1 MYMQYIGPMKVRKVN
16 TKGVE
21 EARRAF
27 PALLDAAA
35 RGVTTI
41 ITRRG
46 IAVAAI
52 VPAGTATQ
60 VRPISLMSLAG
71 SGKGL
76 WGPDSAKTIA
86 RMRDEWTR

>member
-1 MYMQYIGPMKVRKVN
+1 MKPKVS

-35 RGVTTI
+35 QGGTTI

-46 IAVAAI
+46 VAVAAV
-52 VPAGTATQ
+52 VPAGAAARCRQ
-60 VRPISLMSLAG
+60 ISLLSLAG

-76 WGPDSAKTIA
+76 WGANSAESGA
-86 RMRDEWTR
+86 RLRDEWTR

>member
-1 MYMQYIGPMKVRKVN
+1 MKARKVN

-35 RGVTTI
+35 QGGTTI

-46 IAVAAI
+46 VAVAAI
-52 VPAGTATQ
+52 VPASAATQ

>member
-1 MYMQYIGPMKVRKVN
+1 MKPKVG

-35 RGVTTI
+35 QGGTTI

-46 IAVAAI
+46 VAVAAI
-52 VPAGTATQ
+52 VPAGAANK

-71 SGKGL
+71 TGKGL
-76 WGPDSAKTIA
+76 WGRASAKTVA

>member
-1 MYMQYIGPMKVRKVN
+1 MKAKANRVS

-21 EARRAF
+21 DARRSF

-35 RGVTTI
+35 QGATTI

-46 IAVAAI
+46 VAVAAI
-52 VPAGTATQ
+52 VPASAAAT

-71 SGKGL
+71 TGKGL
-76 WGPDSAKTIA
+76 WGADSAKTVA

>member
-1 MYMQYIGPMKVRKVN
+1 MKSRKVV

-27 PALLDAAA
+27 PALLDAASQ
-35 RGVTTI
+35 GGTTI

-52 VPAGTATQ
+52 VPAGDAAK

-71 SGKGL
+71 TGKGL
-76 WGPDSAKTIA
+76 WGTDSTRTVA